1 VKESDAASISVP
13 DEPTPDLGEEAAL
26 SGLGL
31 GRHNGSEAEERN

>member
-1 VKESDAASISVP
+1 VKESDAAGISVP

-31 GRHNGSEAEERN
+31 GHRNGSEAEERR